1 LIGDSRQ
8 RAWNRPCDILQ
19 FLQAK
24 ERLMRTARW
33 IVTGMML
40 MVGGYGCVGSSRS
53 AKPMT
58 YPEARKGEVIDTYHG
73 VQVADPYRWLE
84 DPDSDESRAWIDAQ
98 NEITFDFLKS
108 IRQRKRIEK
117 RLTKLWNY
125 EKYGVPFKRGGKYFY
140 TKNDGLQNQSVLYVV
155 EDLDDKPRVL
165 IDPNTFSEDGTV
177 SLGGYAI
184 TDDGK
189 YIAYS
194 KSVGGS
200 DWRTWYVRD
209 IVTGKDLDDEVKW
222 SKFSGAAW
230 KKDGSGFYYSR
241 YDAPDDDDKLQSVN
255 EFQKLYFH

>member
-1 LIGDSRQ
+1 
-8 RAWNRPCDILQ
+8 
-19 FLQAK
+19 
-24 ERLMRTARW
+24 
-33 IVTGMML
+33 
-40 MVGGYGCVGSSRS
+40 VGSSRS

-177 SLGGYAI
+177 RSAATPSPMTASILRIPNRSAAAIGGPGTCA
-184 TDDGK
+184 TSSPAK
-189 YIAYS
+189 TS
-194 KSVGGS
+194 TT
-200 DWRTWYVRD
+200 R
-209 IVTGKDLDDEVKW
+209 
-222 SKFSGAAW
+222 
-230 KKDGSGFYYSR
+230 
-241 YDAPDDDDKLQSVN
+241 
-255 EFQKLYFH
+255 